1 MNPRS
6 IALPT
11 LIATALLVSGC
22 TGPQSA
28 NSDGSAAIASA
39 SSAAPASTTPSVAP
53 TAPSYPS
60 LEEELV
66 ANVGPGYRLESS
78 ENPGVTVTA
87 DEADR
92 VFAPYNPSI
101 VLKGDGGAEMC
112 ALLKTAEGPYGFIPY
127 ANTPEEGFAAVFTGG
142 C

>member
-1 MNPRS
+1 M
-6 IALPT
+6 T
-11 LIATALLVSGC
+11 
-22 TGPQSA
+22 
-28 NSDGSAAIASA
+28 
-39 SSAAPASTTPSVAP
+39 SSTPSVAP

-60 LEEELV
+60 LDDELV

-92 VFAPYNPSI
+92 VFAPYNPDI
-101 VLKGDGGAEMC
+101 LLKGDGGAEMC

-127 ANTPEEGFAAVFTGG
+127 ANSPEEGFAAVFTGG